1 MAINPLPL
9 KQVSSFI
16 AGAPDGSKLDKGVRV
31 GKQAQISLAM
41 PPGLLAEVDEAAD
54 ALNLTRAG
62 FIKMC
67 LSQAVK
73 KN

>member
-1 MAINPLPL
+1 M
-9 KQVSSFI
+9 SSFI

-41 PPGLLAEVDEAAD
+41 PPRLLLKVDEAAS

-67 LSQAVK
+67 LSRAVE

>member
-1 MAINPLPL
+1 MAINPLPP

-16 AGAPDGSKLDKGVRV
+16 AGAPDGSELDKGVRV

-41 PPGLLAEVDEAAD
+41 PPALLAKVDEAAD

-67 LSQAVK
+67 LSQAVE

>member
-1 MAINPLPL
+1 MKQKTDPDF
-9 KQVSSFI
+9 QVSE
-16 AGAPDGSKLDKGVRV
+16 LRRGVRV

-41 PPGLLAEVDEAAD
+41 PPGLLTKVDKAAH
-54 ALNLTRAG
+54 ALSLTRAG

-67 LSQAVK
+67 LSQAVE